1 MREDIQRLTL
11 LIHLLQDIFS
21 QSANVHDHTAKIG
34 ELTREFIAIEAKYR
48 IADDFP
54 CDLTIQQITNDIL
67 QACPETSKTNVATI
81 LASIAA
87 APAIE
92 GETGLN
98 IQYLLT
104 RAWAFRNLYSNGASL
119 IIDNLEHNI
128 IGGGGCM
135 AGIAGRLAQPY
146 TALLLSALRKKA
158 EEREAEELAAA
169 VKANTYDDNQA
180 DEELELACA
189 LSKSYITTTHQY
201 DYTKKLAAAADDED
215 DEDLALALALS
226 ISNSEDKTDQD
237 TNAATAASA
246 AVTTTHQYDY
256 TKKLA
261 ATADDEDDEDLA
273 LALALSI
280 SNSEDKTDQDTNA
293 ATAASAA
300 TLRHNWRA
308 C

>member
-1 MREDIQRLTL
+1 MKEDIQRLTL
-11 LIHLLQDIFS
+11 LINTLQGIFS
-21 QSANVHDHTAKIG
+21 QSANVHDYTAKIG

-67 QACPETSKTNVATI
+67 QACTETSKTKVATI

-104 RAWAFRNLYSNGASL
+104 RAWAFRNLYGNGTSL

-128 IGGGGCM
+128 IEGGGCL

-158 EEREAEELAAA
+158 EEREAKELAAA
-169 VKANTYDDNQA
+169 AKASTYDDNEA
-180 DEELELACA
+180 DEELELAYA
-189 LSKSYITTTHQY
+189 LSKSYVTTTHQY
-201 DYTKKLAAAADDED
+201 DYTKKLAAAADDKD
-215 DEDLALALALS
+215 DENLALALALS
-226 ISNSEDKTDQD
+226 SSENETNQD
-237 TNAATAASA
+237 ANAAAVSA
-246 AVTTTHQYDY
+246 TT
-256 TKKLA
+256 
-261 ATADDEDDEDLA
+261 
-273 LALALSI
+273 I
-280 SNSEDKTDQDTNA
+280 RN
-293 ATAASAA
+293 
-300 TLRHNWRA
+300 NWRG